1 MGSVGLLVSVDDGR
15 SHWDSCFGGML
26 VSEDGFNV
34 VVSYGY

>member
-1 MGSVGLLVSVDDGR
+1 MGSVGVLVSVGDGR
-15 SHWDSCFGGML
+15 SHWNSCFGGML

>member
-1 MGSVGLLVSVDDGR
+1 MGSVGVLVSVGDGWSQR
-15 SHWDSCFGGML
+15 DSCCGGML